1 MRHPA
6 FVALPALAMAALGA
20 TAAASPTSRLVYSRA
35 PEASSCPDE
44 SELRKAVAA
53 RFGYDPFF
61 PWAKQTVVV
70 QISRARARY
79 TSRVQLL
86 DEQGIAHGTREFSS
100 NQGNCSDIFQAT
112 ALAVAIALDA
122 PATPPTQETQVE
134 DKASPPPPPSPTP
147 PPAEPAPAVPPPAPP
162 PTADLTREAR
172 VPPVTNAAPR
182 VRFDVGLDVLGSI
195 NRTPNVTPGIS
206 AFARARL
213 SIWSLALE
221 LRGDWP
227 ESKARSVAIGG
238 GSVQAWL
245 IAGGLAPCLHVAYLA
260 FCAVAELG
268 SLQAAGQDVD
278 PQFSKEA
285 LFLAAGARLE
295 FEWPLSATWSVR
307 ARVDGVANL
316 YRATLVLGNEGSAPV
331 WPAPLLAGTLGAGL
345 AAHFE

>member
-6 FVALPALAMAALGA
+6 FVALPALAMAVLEA

-44 SELRKAVAA
+44 TELRKSVAA

-86 DEQGIAHGTREFSS
+86 DEQGIAHGMREFSS
-100 NQGNCSDIFQAT
+100 NQVNCSEIFQAT

-122 PATPPTQETQVE
+122 PATPPTQDAPAEE
-134 DKASPPPPPSPTP
+134 KASPPPPPP
-147 PPAEPAPAVPPPAPP
+147 PKPAEPAPTVPPPATP
-162 PTADLTREAR
+162 PTADLTRDAR
-172 VPPVTNAAPR
+172 VTPLANAAPR

-195 NRTPNVTPGIS
+195 NRTPLVTPGIS

-227 ESKARSVAIGG
+227 ESAARSDKIGG

-278 PQFSKEA
+278 PRFSKAA

-295 FEWPLSATWSVR
+295 FEWPLSTTWSVR

-316 YRATLVLGNEGSAPV
+316 YRATLVLGSETV
-331 WPAPLLAGTLGAGL
+331 WPAPLFAGTLGAGL